1 MSRLVLALILLVSP
15 AHALAASASAL
26 RTALANAKSLV
37 VEVRDERPDEA
48 WHLDVEDLSRQLRA
62 AGAAALITEAPLL
75 GTLVHEQQSAKG
87 NFPGPLPVLCEVTGA
102 DQVEAAREAGA
113 SGIALCWPSV
123 LETEAVLAASDAAG
137 MACVVVAG
145 DPDIAELASTNGAVA
160 ISCAYEGAAPEHVGG
175 DSATLGAWDG
185 EDETLPELRGAG
197 FGAMLLLDGCRGDL
211 AANAAW
217 CESRV
222 KAFRSKASSQWGGSM
237 FASTSSDV
245 APPSVRNPRAWA
257 QSQRQAREMMHE
269 SAASRGLPPP
279 KLKRNT
285 VL

>member
-1 MSRLVLALILLVSP
+1 M
-15 AHALAASASAL
+15 
-26 RTALANAKSLV
+26 NYY
-37 VEVRDERPDEA
+37 
-48 WHLDVEDLSRQLRA
+48 
-62 AGAAALITEAPLL
+62 
-75 GTLVHEQQSAKG
+75 
-87 NFPGPLPVLCEVTGA
+87 
-102 DQVEAAREAGA
+102 
-113 SGIALCWPSV
+113 
-123 LETEAVLAASDAAG
+123 
-137 MACVVVAG
+137 
-145 DPDIAELASTNGAVA
+145 A
-160 ISCAYEGAAPEHVGG
+160 ISFEGAAPVHVVG
-175 DSATLGAWDG
+175 DSAALGAWDG

-222 KAFRSKASSQWGGSM
+222 RTFRSKASSQWGGSM

>member
-1 MSRLVLALILLVSP
+1 MVSHLLALALVLLPAA
-15 AHALAASASAL
+15 AHALTLSAL
-26 RTALANAKSLV
+26 RKTFANSKSLI

-62 AGAAALITEAPLL
+62 AGAAALVTEAPLL
-75 GTLVHEQQSAKG
+75 GTLVQEQQSAKG

-137 MACVVVAG
+137 LACVVVAG
-145 DPDIAELASTNGAVA
+145 DPDIAELAATNGAVA
-160 ISCAYEGAAPEHVGG
+160 ISCAYEGAAPVHVVG
-175 DSATLGAWDG
+175 DSAALGAWDG

-222 KAFRSKASSQWGGSM
+222 RAFRSKASSQWGGSM